1 VLAPRAV
8 CDSLIIEARK
18 TQWPKRPAHCP
29 CDRGA
34 RGIGIEIVR
43 LFLADG
49 NRVAF
54 VATKTEYV
62 ERALDLLG
70 YPEDRLYDERID
82 VTLHNDV

>member
-1 VLAPRAV
+1 M
-8 CDSLIIEARK
+8 
-18 TQWPKRPAHCP
+18 
-29 CDRGA
+29 
-34 RGIGIEIVR
+34 R

-70 YPEDRLYDERID
+70 YPEDRLYAERID